1 MATAIVALEGVLKTE
16 TGDPIPEGVKLYRV
30 LAQHYQVVIASDMG
44 YAETEHWLRSN
55 LIVGYGDIY
64 DARYFY
70 EGQNLRSRQLAI
82 ARSKGQV
89 ELFIDVDPSI
99 CAEALSLGVP
109 SLLFASPKFIRTFR
123 SIKPW
128 DELSAEVEKQR
139 LALLDAQLGS
149 NEKRWE

>member
-1 MATAIVALEGVLKTE
+1 MATAFVALDGVLRTE
-16 TGDPIPEGVKLYRV
+16 VGDPIAEGVKLFRILTQHYRV
-30 LAQHYQVVIASDMG
+30 IVASDQSP
-44 YAETEHWLRSN
+44 EQTEHWLRSN

-64 DARYFY
+64 DDRYFY

-99 CAEALSLGVP
+99 CAEALSLGIP

-139 LALLDAQLGS
+139 LALLDAQLGN